1 MQGVPFTE
9 AVMANEL
16 PANCHTPAI
25 TEYDGTTDLQER
37 LSHFKNVALLHQYGW
52 NHFHVFKDNE
62 PLKEYLQR
70 FNIAAL
76 EVFSATQ
83 EVKTNAFSQGLL
95 DGDFFKSLAKK
106 LVSKFDA
113 LLARATKYINMEN
126 DQVAKEESRGE
137 KKKEV
142 CWRNNPSTGYDSLLL
157 KLGTQTPQ
165 KICMVKFLTVDVSS
179 AYNAILGRHALKA
192 FQAVISTCHMKIK
205 FLAPGGMGEVQR
217 DPLLSRKCYIEIVR
231 KGQKRNMEETYKE
244 APSNK
249 QRKGVQQEEK
259 SEEGE
264 GTSPKVLP
272 AKKML
277 NIELSLG
284 DSGKTTQIGSQM
296 DDTIWKEVI

>member
-25 TEYDGTTDLQER
+25 TEYDGTTDPQER
-37 LSHFKNVALLHQYGW
+37 LSHFKN
-52 NHFHVFKDNE
+52 KDNE

-95 DGDFFKSLAKK
+95 DEDFFKSLAKK

-142 CWRNNPSTGYDSLLL
+142 
-157 KLGTQTPQ
+157 K
-165 KICMVKFLTVDVSS
+165 
-179 AYNAILGRHALKA
+179 
-192 FQAVISTCHMKIK
+192 
-205 FLAPGGMGEVQR
+205 
-217 DPLLSRKCYIEIVR
+217 
-231 KGQKRNMEETYKE
+231 EETPFKK
-244 APSNK
+244 APN
-249 QRKGVQQEEK
+249 GVA
-259 SEEGE
+259 G
-264 GTSPKVLP
+264 
-272 AKKML
+272 
-277 NIELSLG
+277 
-284 DSGKTTQIGSQM
+284 
-296 DDTIWKEVI
+296 